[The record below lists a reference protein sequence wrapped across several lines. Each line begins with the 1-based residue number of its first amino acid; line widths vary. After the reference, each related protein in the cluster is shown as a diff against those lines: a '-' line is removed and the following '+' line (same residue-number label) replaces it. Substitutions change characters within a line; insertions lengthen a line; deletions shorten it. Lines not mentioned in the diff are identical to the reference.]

1 MFMWSRPTDNMLVIL
16 CHMFCNDQE
25 PRQRLRRAPGCILL
39 SHVIMLQVSSC
50 VLMASNV
57 FHTLSITSKCFWC
70 LRTFPPCTA
79 FSVCGYG
86 NRIMIMSLSCPCCT
100 GYPSCPSKA
109 LIRSQCATTFLRPDV
124 PDWLTDIF
132 TGSSVRVSAFGHEV
146 WLSYSSIVLLQ
157 HQTALCQF
165 ALV

>member
-1 MFMWSRPTDNMLVIL
+1 MRFV
-16 CHMFCNDQE
+16 
-25 PRQRLRRAPGCILL
+25 CIFEAVYVCVCAGQSKTGSIVKAFETLL
-39 SHVIMLQVSSC
+39 IYNFKVFLMSC
-50 VLMASNV
+50 A
-57 FHTLSITSKCFWC
+57 
-70 LRTFPPCTA
+70 A

-109 LIRSQCATTFLRPDV
+109 LIRSQCGTAFLRPDV

-132 TGSSVRVSAFGHEV
+132 TGSSDRVSAFGHEV